1 MVHPLSTATTATT
14 TQTHWPSRT
23 NTDAIAMD
31 PMSSRQR
38 TQLYTITLPLT
49 WAPVPAT
56 HSQRL
61 ATAALTP
68 SSGHPQH
75 PSAIPLTSPVS
86 HASARTSLS
95 SQPTIGLH
103 GEWKTELR
111 TRLAERLAAVERSAP
126 PMWLTPHAL
135 SGNLPSLAT
144 RMPPVSI
151 KPQLEIAAGLLQL
164 PSQIAQLQISL
175 LSQML
180 P

>member
-14 TQTHWPSRT
+14 TQIHWPSRT

-38 TQLYTITLPLT
+38 TQWYTINLPLM
-49 WAPVPAT
+49 WALVPAT

-61 ATAALTP
+61 ATAALT
-68 SSGHPQH
+68 SSNGHQLH

-86 HASARTSLS
+86 HASARTNPS

-111 TRLAERLAAVERSAP
+111 TRLAERLAAVERYAP

-144 RMPPVSI
+144 WMPLVSI
-151 KPQLEIAAGLLQL
+151 KPQLEIAAGLLQQ
-164 PSQIAQLQISL
+164 PSPIVQLQISL